1 MKQRTPYAGFKRNR
15 HILYI
20 LPWLLGFLLFQAVP
34 MLVSLVCGFTD
45 FHLFRGVTKVGLM
58 NYVSLLTD
66 DTVLRS
72 IGRTM
77 LFACISV
84 PLKLTAAMLAALLLA
99 RQMRGIRVFRTL
111 YYLPSILG
119 GSVAAAVLW
128 KALFRDQ
135 GMVNALLT
143 TLHLP
148 AVSWLGDQSAALWV
162 LILLRVWEF
171 GAPMLLFLAA
181 LRQIPQDLIDAANI
195 DGAGAV
201 TRFFR
206 IKLPM
211 ISPVVF
217 YNLMLSFCSAL
228 QEFNAPFVITEGGPR
243 GATTLLP
250 LLLYRS
256 AFTANEMGYASAMA
270 WVLFLISAA
279 CSAAFLLVRKKLVY
293 LPDETDAGGTT

>member
-1 MKQRTPYAGFKRNR
+1 MKRSRTKLRRRSAY
-15 HILYI
+15 LYI
-20 LPWLLGFLLFQAVP
+20 LPWLIGFAVFRLLP
-34 MLVSLVCGFTD
+34 MLWSFACGFTD
-45 FHLFRGVTKVGLM
+45 MNLFRGVRQTGLM
-58 NYVSLLTD
+58 NYTEIFTD
-66 DTVLRS
+66 STVLRAV
-72 IGRTM
+72 GRTM
-77 LFACISV
+77 LFACVSV

-128 KALFRDQ
+128 KAMFRDQ
-135 GMVNALLT
+135 GMVNAILT
-143 TLHLP
+143 ALHLP
-148 AVSWLGDQSAALWV
+148 AVSWLGEPHAAMWV

-171 GAPMLLFLAA
+171 GSPMLLFLAA
-181 LRQIPQDLIDAANI
+181 LRQIPQDLLDAADI

-201 TRFFR
+201 RRFFR

-217 YNLMLSFCSAL
+217 YNLMLSFCAAL
-228 QEFNAPFVITEGGPR
+228 QEFSAPFVITDGGPR
-243 GATTLLP
+243 GTTTLLS

-256 AFTANEMGYASAMA
+256 AFTANEMGYASALA

-279 CSAAFLLVRKKLVY
+279 CSAAFLLLRKKLVY
-293 LPDETDAGGTT
+293 LPDEQDAGGAA

>member
-1 MKQRTPYAGFKRNR
+1 MKRSRTKLRRRSAY
-15 HILYI
+15 LYI
-20 LPWLLGFLLFQAVP
+20 LPWLIGFAVFRLLP
-34 MLVSLVCGFTD
+34 MLWSFVCGFTD
-45 FHLFRGVTKVGLM
+45 MNLFRGVRQTGLM
-58 NYVSLLTD
+58 NYTEIFADS
-66 DTVLRS
+66 TVLRAV
-72 IGRTM
+72 GRTM
-77 LFACISV
+77 LFACVSV

-128 KALFRDQ
+128 KAMFRDQ
-135 GMVNALLT
+135 GMVNAMLT
-143 TLHLP
+143 ALHLP
-148 AVSWLGDQSAALWV
+148 AVSWLGEPHAAMWV

-171 GAPMLLFLAA
+171 GSPMLLFLAA
-181 LRQIPQDLIDAANI
+181 LRQIPQDLLDAADI

-201 TRFFR
+201 RRFFR

-217 YNLMLSFCSAL
+217 YNLMLSFCAAL
-228 QEFNAPFVITEGGPR
+228 QEFSAPFVITDGGPR
-243 GATTLLP
+243 GATTLLS

-256 AFTANEMGYASAMA
+256 AFTANEMGYASALA

-279 CSAAFLLVRKKLVY
+279 CSAAFLLLRKKLVY
-293 LPDETDAGGTT
+293 LPDEQDAGGAA

>member
-1 MKQRTPYAGFKRNR
+1 MKRSRTQLRRRSAY
-15 HILYI
+15 LYI
-20 LPWLLGFLLFQAVP
+20 LPWLIGFAVFRLLP
-34 MLVSLVCGFTD
+34 MLWSFVCGFTD
-45 FHLFRGVTKVGLM
+45 MNLFRGVRQTGLM
-58 NYVSLLTD
+58 NYTEIFADS
-66 DTVLRS
+66 TVLRAV
-72 IGRTM
+72 GRTM
-77 LFACISV
+77 LFACVSV

-128 KALFRDQ
+128 KAMFRDQ
-135 GMVNALLT
+135 GMVNAILT
-143 TLHLP
+143 ALHLP
-148 AVSWLGDQSAALWV
+148 AVSWLGEPHAAMWV

-171 GAPMLLFLAA
+171 GSPMLLFLAA
-181 LRQIPQDLIDAANI
+181 LRQIPQDLLDAADI

-201 TRFFR
+201 RRFFR

-217 YNLMLSFCSAL
+217 YNLMLSFCAAL
-228 QEFNAPFVITEGGPR
+228 QEFSAPFVITDGGPR
-243 GATTLLP
+243 GATTLLS

-256 AFTANEMGYASAMA
+256 AFTANEMGYASALA

-279 CSAAFLLVRKKLVY
+279 CSTAFLLLRKKLVY
-293 LPDETDAGGTT
+293 LPDEQDAGGAA